1 MQEHPE
7 AGRRPPAPS
16 PSPKK
21 LRSSLMAL
29 AACAAVSVTLPASA
43 QPQVPPPAQPVPP
56 QPAPPGAQPA
66 PPAQPPAG
74 PAQPVAPPTA
84 EQAPAAPAAA
94 PQAEPPAGAPDP
106 GAAKKNTPSPEKG
119 PSVPMPAG
127 PLLKSGEK
135 RPTSD
140 FDGRPD
146 PTTPGDVLI
155 WIPRV
160 TFFPVYLVTEYVLRQ
175 PLGALTRFVEEKKV
189 IEEITNFFTFGPNG
203 TIGIIPTALI
213 DFGLRPS
220 VGVYFFYDEFLA
232 KENHLRLHAAFG
244 GTDWLRLTVAD
255 RVDLDDTATIAF
267 RTEAWR
273 RPDGV
278 FYGIGPRT
286 LDEDRVRYAADIF
299 GGSMAFD
306 AKLSP
311 RVQMSVITGVRSLQF
326 NEPEGEE
333 PITCC
338 DDPALRTKIDE
349 GAIPSPPSYDD
360 GGYVAYRQGLSLAF
374 DNRDPRPAPGSGVRL
389 ELRGEHDIDLENPA
403 NRRWVKWG
411 GTAGAFVDL
420 TGTNRVLS
428 LSISTVFADPLG
440 DEEVPFPELA
450 QLGGEV
456 MRGFRE
462 SRLLGRTAAVAT
474 LEYRYPIWAFLDGS
488 VSGAV
493 GNVFGEHF
501 DELDPE
507 LLRLAFWGGIRSSE
521 ARDHSFDFL
530 MGFGT
535 ETFEEGT
542 HLTDFRFVFG
552 AKQGF

>member
-1 MQEHPE
+1 MQELPE

-16 PSPKK
+16 PKK
-21 LRSSLMAL
+21 VRLLLMAL
-29 AACAAVSVTLPASA
+29 AACAASSVSLSALA
-43 QPQVPPPAQPVPP
+43 QPGVPQPPPPGA

-66 PPAQPPAG
+66 PPAQPPPPGASPVP
-74 PAQPVAPPTA
+74 PAAPPPGSPETVAPPKA
-84 EQAPAAPAAA
+84 APSSDGPAAPAL
-94 PQAEPPAGAPDP
+94 
-106 GAAKKNTPSPEKG
+106 
-119 PSVPMPAG
+119 PAG
-127 PLLKSGEK
+127 PLLKSGDK
-135 RPTSD
+135 RPVPD
-140 FDGRPD
+140 YDGRPEL
-146 PTTPGDVLI
+146 TTPGDVLI

-160 TFFPVYLVTEYVLRQ
+160 TFFPVYLVTEFVLRQ

-189 IEEITNFFTFGPNG
+189 IAEITNFFTFGPNG

-255 RVDLDDTATIAF
+255 RVDLDETSTVAF
-267 RTEAWR
+267 RGEGWR

-278 FYGIGPRT
+278 FYGIGPRS
-286 LDEDRVRYAADIF
+286 LDEYRTNYAADIL
-299 GGSMAFD
+299 GGSMAFE

-311 RVQMSVITGVRSLQF
+311 RVQLNVITGVRSLQF
-326 NEPEGEE
+326 KEPEGADL
-333 PITCC
+333 TDCC
-338 DDPALRTKIDE
+338 DDPTLRASINAGE
-349 GAIPSPPSYDD
+349 LPSPPGYDD
-360 GGYVAYRQGLSLAF
+360 GGYVAYRQGLSVAY

-389 ELRGEHDIDLENPA
+389 ELRGEHNIDLQSPA
-403 NRRWVKWG
+403 ERRWVEWG
-411 GTAGAFVDL
+411 GTVGAFVDL
-420 TGTNRVLS
+420 TGHNRVLG
-428 LSISTVFADPLG
+428 LSVSTVFVDPLG
-440 DEEVPFPELA
+440 EKEVPFPELA
-450 QLGGEV
+450 TLGGEV

-462 SRLLGRTAAVAT
+462 SRLLGRTATVAT

-501 DELDPE
+501 DEFDPE
-507 LLRLAFWGGIRSSE
+507 LLRMAFWGGVRSSE

-530 MGFGT
+530 IGFGT
-535 ETFEEGT
+535 ETFEQGT
-542 HLTDFRFVFG
+542 EITELRFVFG